1 MKRNIQQNNNG
12 ISENNMMVNG
22 CIHPVY
28 RALEYNAMY
37 NFKAE

>member
-22 CIHPVY
+22 GIHSVY
-28 RALEYNAMY
+28 RAQEYNAMY